1 MVNGRAQPRFS
12 RVRTSERDDCSAGSR
27 LPLRVV
33 RSKVPEERPV
43 TGVLAGVLLSGRQ
56 EGRRAGPEIDA
67 GVASVRDVVLH
78 MTEDTT
84 LTRAN

>member
-1 MVNGRAQPRFS
+1 M
-12 RVRTSERDDCSAGSR
+12 
-27 LPLRVV
+27 
-33 RSKVPEERPV
+33 